1 MHLINSFLTN
11 LMLMVT
17 GTHEDEKGQG
27 LVEYGLIIVFVSL
40 ACIVALGLIGTNL
53 SSMFNT
59 VAGKV
64 KAP

>member
-1 MHLINSFLTN
+1 VQLIDQ
-11 LMLMVT
+11 VIT
-17 GTHEDEKGQG
+17 GLLARITGALDSEEGQG

-53 SSMFNT
+53 STLFND

-64 KAP
+64 KGP